1 MGGISFVEEYFWS
14 LRLRWVAVFHSK
26 VQRSYLTSYF
36 HKAQRY
42 GSIPPQFLPEI
53 PPNSWKRW
61 VAELTRK
68 SFKIFALCLSSQIRN
83 RVIGSHQLWLCLE
96 AHVGLFFPYSSR
108 HFYILNVT
116 KETFTK
122 KISANLPPSNIWCNI
137 RSKIRAASLHNFVA
151 SNEPFFQFFH
161 LFFSSLFSHY
171 FICTS
176 PRVVHPK
183 NLTF

>member
-36 HKAQRY
+36 HKARRY

-53 PPNSWKRW
+53 PPNSWKCW

-68 SFKIFALCLSSQIRN
+68 SFKIFALCLTSQIRN

-96 AHVGLFFPYSSR
+96 AHVGFSF
-108 HFYILNVT
+108 HIQVITIVT
-116 KETFTK
+116 KETSPGRLVQIYHRAIFGA
-122 KISANLPPSNIWCNI
+122 ISDQINPFSFHSTVDLILLN
-137 RSKIRAASLHNFVA
+137 KIRMSTL
-151 SNEPFFQFFH
+151 
-161 LFFSSLFSHY
+161 
-171 FICTS
+171 S
-176 PRVVHPK
+176 P
-183 NLTF
+183 N